1 MYITKG
7 GDFIKKKTGFA
18 MLIFSILGIIVNSL
32 FIYRLGVIYD
42 EFNVTSGTNILNY
55 FDFVSLLIFVIL
67 SILSIINIIKSSK

>member
-1 MYITKG
+1 
-7 GDFIKKKTGFA
+7 
-18 MLIFSILGIIVNSL
+18 MLIFSILGIIVKSL

-67 SILSIINIIKSSK
+67 SILSIINIIKSDK